1 MKKET
6 YTAKEILF
14 GLRGEYL
21 RLQKYLKEMKEYID
35 YDKEQYKVSI
45 VPVETM
51 RNGKE
56 YDLVLYADEIKS
68 NFRMKLEKILHE
80 PITVRDAIITDDGTG
95 NYNLYGNSFFP
106 DNVQIKNQKEFNRYA
121 KFLYG
126 YDYLQALSDENFAL
140 YPAYSSPT
148 SLILTNDDMYVTY
161 HAYDDTVSISKNFR
175 TRLTDEMIYEILNWG
190 YKATDFSDKAQK
202 IIEESPSAQKEITL
216 LRKGKAVSEKFSI
229 YEKQKTLVL
238 IKK

>member
-6 YTAKEILF
+6 YITKEILF

-21 RLQKYLKEMKEYID
+21 RLQKYLNEMVEYID
-35 YDKEQYKVSI
+35 YDKEKYEMSI
-45 VPVETM
+45 VPVETIY
-51 RNGKE
+51 GK
-56 YDLVLYADEIKS
+56 DHNLVLYADEIKS
-68 NFRMKLEKILHE
+68 KFRMKLEKIFHE
-80 PITVRDAIITDDGTG
+80 PIKVRDAIIADDGTG
-95 NYNLYGNSFFP
+95 NYSLHENSFFP
-106 DNVQIKNQKEFNRYA
+106 EGVQIRKQKEFNRYA

-140 YPAYSSPT
+140 FPAYSTPT

-175 TRLTDEMIYEILNWG
+175 TRLTDEMIYDILNCE
-190 YKATDFSDKAQK
+190 YKATDFSVKAQK
-202 IIEESPSAQKEITL
+202 IIENSSSAQKDVTL
-216 LRKGKAVSEKFSI
+216 LRKGRSVSEVFSI

-238 IKK
+238 TKK

>member
-6 YTAKEILF
+6 YTTKEILF

-21 RLQKYLKEMKEYID
+21 RLQKYLKEMEKYID
-35 YDKEQYKVSI
+35 YDKEKYKVSI

-80 PITVRDAIITDDGTG
+80 PITVRDALIADDGTG
-95 NYNLYGNSFFP
+95 NYNLHKGSFFP
-106 DNVQIKNQKEFNRYA
+106 DNVQIKKQKEFNRYA

-140 YPAYSSPT
+140 YPAYSTPT
-148 SLILTNDDMYVTY
+148 HLTLTNDEMYATY
-161 HAYDDTVSISKNFR
+161 HAYNDTMFISKDFKSK
-175 TRLTDEMIYEILNWG
+175 LTDEMIYEIFNCE
-190 YKATDFSDKAQK
+190 YKATDFSDRAQK

-216 LRKGKAVSEKFSI
+216 LRKGKAVSEEFSI

-238 IKK
+238 TKK

>member
-1 MKKET
+1 MKKGT
-6 YTAKEILF
+6 YTTKEILF

-21 RLQKYLKEMKEYID
+21 RLQKYLKEMEEYID
-35 YDKEQYKVSI
+35 YDKEKYEMFI
-45 VPVETM
+45 VPVETIC
-51 RNGKE
+51 GK
-56 YDLVLYADEIKS
+56 DHNLVLYADEIKS
-68 NFRMKLEKILHE
+68 NFRMKLEKIFHE
-80 PITVRDAIITDDGTG
+80 PIKVRDAIIADDGTG
-95 NYNLYGNSFFP
+95 NYILHGNSFFP
-106 DNVQIKNQKEFNRYA
+106 EGVQIRKQKEFNRYA